1 MEKEKIGNLRRKLE
15 KRIRKVFVIPYAHCD
30 FNYTHSRAWH
40 EERYALIFNETLD
53 LMNRNKNYKWYFD
66 NQNEELLPFTER
78 YPKKMDELRKRIKE
92 GRIGVVGV
100 ITGGQYTFFGGET
113 FIRNM
118 QYGRRYFEKEFPGAD
133 LTVMT
138 ANDTVVGCSQ
148 LPQLIRKAGFKYF
161 RFTHPGSSTEV
172 CDAKRMPREF
182 LWEGMDGT
190 KLLTSRGSC
199 GGPFILGSSEDKDN
213 YDHTFFIMWRENLFP
228 NDYKKDWDKAFHLL
242 GQELEYL
249 SKEKFNVSGLIFY
262 PQGCDDSLPL
272 RADGLWGVSGRNPS
286 GNKPLDRLIDI
297 PGLIMEWN
305 KREKMSMEFGI
316 PLDYFKELE
325 KYIKKLP
332 VWKGIIDPVGY
343 LLVAEAHCRE
353 LLADR
358 NEECLLKAE
367 KFSSLANLSGLQY
380 PEKRLLNLWHE
391 ILSTAGH
398 ASGSAFAGD
407 YDKLLWK
414 KENALKKADDISM
427 EAMGFITQKI
437 KVKHG
442 EAVPIVIFNGL
453 SWNRKDIVQVKI
465 NFVKADNPVRNLV
478 VKDCKGKVVPHQ
490 IVRYQPYENDAFS
503 EIDLI
508 FVADVPS
515 LGYATYYVRP
525 CPEEVKGKEQVTETV
540 PLKIENEYYRI
551 AIKEGCISSI
561 YDKELKRKLLKE
573 TNKTLINNIIFYEDT
588 CSWWE
593 AVPARKK
600 LEGASHGLRMLETKL
615 VEKGPVRIRLLTTGI
630 IGGAEVEQETIIYNN
645 LRRIDFA
652 TRINSKKGNGIFWVR
667 FPFTFS
673 GTLTVD
679 VPFGI
684 EERDLSKEPYVG
696 YSRPEGTEGTFYG
709 THWINYGAK
718 DENYGVTIINSSP
731 AKNRFRIYPEKKI
744 LQHALLRVGDLP
756 EYGWKSW
763 CSKLNEGRGQQIF
776 SYSLFPHHGNC
787 LQAGTHQRAL
797 EFQNPLTA
805 IIPWGEYSN
814 ELPEKKSFVKIN
826 RSNVMLS
833 CLQLEGKSLV
843 ARLYDKYGLETQA
856 EVVFPS
862 TVKDIKEIDFNGRPV
877 VSKRKITVAGDKLS
891 LSINPWEIV
900 TLRIKLKEG
909 C

>member
-1 MEKEKIGNLRRKLE
+1 MKKEKIEELRRKIE
-15 KRIRKVFVIPYAHCD
+15 KRVQKVFVIPYAHCD

-40 EERYALIFNETLD
+40 KERYVLIFNETLD

-66 NQNEELLPFTER
+66 NQNEELLPFAEK

-118 QYGRRYFEKEFPGAD
+118 QYGREYFEKEFPGAD
-133 LTVMT
+133 LSVMT

-148 LPQLIRKAGFKYF
+148 LPQFIRKAGFKYF

-172 CDAKRMPREF
+172 CDAKHMPREF

-213 YDHTFFIMWRENLFP
+213 YDHTWFIMWRGFP

-249 SKEKFNVSGLIFY
+249 SKKKFNVSGLIFY

-297 PGLIMEWN
+297 PGLVMEWN
-305 KREKMSMEFGI
+305 RREKISMEFGI

-325 KYIKKLP
+325 KHIKKLP

-367 KFSSLANLSGLQY
+367 KFSSLAGLLGFRY
-380 PEKRLLNLWHE
+380 PEEHLRNLWHE

-398 ASGSAFAGD
+398 ASGSAFAED
-407 YDKLLWK
+407 YERLLRK

-437 KVKHG
+437 KVKPGH
-442 EAVPIVIFNGL
+442 AVPVVVFNGL
-453 SWNRKDIVQVKI
+453 SWVRKDITHVKI
-465 NFVKADNPVRNLV
+465 NFVKADKPVRNLL
-478 VKDCKGKVVPHQ
+478 VKDSKGSVVPHQ
-490 IVRYQPYENDAFS
+490 IVRYQPYENGAFS

-508 FVADVPS
+508 FAADVPG
-515 LGYATYYVRP
+515 LGYSTYYVTP
-525 CPEEVKGKEQVTETV
+525 CPEDVKKKEEETEII
-540 PLKIENEYYRI
+540 PKEIENEYYRI
-551 AIKEGCISSI
+551 AIKEGCISSL
-561 YDKELKRKLLKE
+561 YDKELKRELLRE
-573 TNKTLINNIIFYEDT
+573 TNGTTVNNIIFYEDT
-588 CSWWE
+588 CSWWG

-600 LEGASHGLRMLETKL
+600 LEGTSHGLRVLETKL

-630 IGGAEVEQETIIYNN
+630 IGDAEVEQETIIYKN

-652 TRINSKKGNGIFWVR
+652 TRINSIKGNGIFWVQ
-667 FPFTFS
+667 FPLTFS
-673 GTLTVD
+673 GNVMAD
-679 VPFGI
+679 VPFGV
-684 EERDLSKEPYVG
+684 EERDLSREPYVG

-709 THWINYGAK
+709 THWVNYGAK
-718 DENYGVTIINSSP
+718 DGDYGITLINSSV
-731 AKNRFRIYPEKKI
+731 AKNRFKICPEKR
-744 LQHALLRVGDLP
+744 LLEHALLRVGDLP
-756 EYGWKSW
+756 EYGWRSW
-763 CSKLNEGRGQQIF
+763 CSKLNEGRGLQTLR
-776 SYSLFPHHGNC
+776 YSLYPHKNNC
-787 LQAGTHQRAL
+787 RQAGTHQQAMN
-797 EFQNPLTA
+797 FQNPLTA
-805 IIPWGEYSN
+805 IISWGERL
-814 ELPEKKSFVKIN
+814 EALPERKSFVKIN
-826 RSNVMLS
+826 QPNIILS
-833 CLQLEGKSLV
+833 SLQLEGKSFV
-843 ARLYDKYGLETQA
+843 ARLYDKYGVKTRA

-862 TVKDIKEIDFNGRPV
+862 IVESIEEIDFNGRSMTGEREITIV
-877 VSKRKITVAGDKLS
+877 GNKIT

-900 TLRIKLKEG
+900 TLRIGIKKVH
-909 C
+909 